1 VAPLPVGGTALDLS
15 LTPAEESFRAEVRD
29 FLAAN
34 VPAEWSDPGWR
45 EPKELQKRVELQ
57 RWWEGKLAAAGF
69 AGLHWPTEYG
79 GRGASLMEQVIFQ
92 SELAEFNAP
101 PLMLNFVGV
110 NLAGPTLMRHGT
122 EAQKRA
128 HLPRILNMEEIFC
141 QGFSEPNAGSD
152 LASLRTRAV
161 ADGDSFVVNGQKV
174 WTSFAHFADW
184 CILLCRTD
192 TEVPKHKG
200 LSYLLVDMRTPGIE
214 VRPLRNLT
222 GDSEFNEVFF
232 TDVRVP
238 AENLVGELNQG
249 WTIALTTLA
258 HERGTAF
265 LGTQIRHRRQVLQ
278 LVEAARTTPSPAG
291 GVAADDPAIRQRLAQ
306 AYIDTQITHYMGL
319 RSLTTVLRT
328 GMPGPDGSMAKLF
341 HSEAERRF
349 ARLGVDI
356 GGPSGLLGED
366 DPGVFAQGKHD
377 ERFLTTFAL
386 TIAAG
391 TTQIQKNIL
400 AERVLGLPKG

>member
-1 VAPLPVGGTALDLS
+1 
-15 LTPAEESFRAEVRD
+15 
-29 FLAAN
+29 
-34 VPAEWSDPGWR
+34 VPAEWQKPGWR
-45 EPKELQKRVELQ
+45 EPHALAERVALQ
-57 RWWEGKLAAAGF
+57 RWWEDKLRDAGF
-69 AGLHWPTEYG
+69 AGLHWPKEYG
-79 GRGASLMEQVIFQ
+79 GRGATLMEQVIFQ
-92 SELAEFNAP
+92 EELARFNAP

-110 NLAGPTLMRHGT
+110 NLAGPTLMHHGT
-122 EAQKRA
+122 EAQKQQ
-128 HLPRILNMEEIFC
+128 HLPRILAMEEIWC

-152 LASLRTRAV
+152 LAGLRTRAV
-161 ADGDSFVVNGQKV
+161 LDGDTFVINGQKV

-184 CILLCRTD
+184 CLLVCRTD
-192 TEVPKHKG
+192 PRVAKHKG
-200 LSYLLVDMRTPGIE
+200 LSYLLVDMHSPGIE
-214 VRPLRNLT
+214 VRPLRQIT

-238 AENLVGELNQG
+238 RENLVGELNQG

-265 LGTQIRHRRQVLQ
+265 LATQIRHRRNVEQ
-278 LVEAARTTPSPAG
+278 LAAAARETSCDG
-291 GVAADDPAIRQRLAQ
+291 GVAADDPVMRQRIAQ
-306 AYIDTQITHYMGL
+306 AYIDCEVARYMGL

-349 ARLGVDI
+349 QRLAVDLGGVA
-356 GGPSGLLGED
+356 SLLGEN
-366 DPGVFAQGKHD
+366 DPGVFDMGKHD

>member
-1 VAPLPVGGTALDLS
+1 
-15 LTPAEESFRAEVRD
+15 
-29 FLAAN
+29 
-34 VPAEWSDPGWR
+34 VPKEWSDPTWR
-45 EPKELQKRVELQ
+45 EPSTVAERVALQ
-57 RWWEGKLAAAGF
+57 RWWERQLFEAGF
-69 AGLHWPTEYG
+69 AGLHWPKEYG

-92 SELAEFNAP
+92 EELARFNTP
-101 PLMLNFVGV
+101 PLMLTFVGL

-122 EAQKRA
+122 EEQKRR
-128 HLPRILNMEEIFC
+128 HLPRILAMEEIWC

-152 LASLRTRAV
+152 LAAVRTRAV
-161 ADGDSFVVNGQKV
+161 LEGDHFVVNGQKV

-184 CILLCRTD
+184 CLLLCRTD
-192 TEVPKHKG
+192 PTVPKHKG
-200 LSYLLVDMRTPGIE
+200 LSYLLVDMRSPGIE
-214 VRPLRNLT
+214 VRPLRQIT
-222 GDSEFNEVFF
+222 GESEFNEVFF

-238 AENLVGELNQG
+238 RENLVGELNQG

-265 LGTQIRHRRQVLQ
+265 LGSQIRHRRAVER
-278 LVEAARTTPSPAG
+278 LVETARQLSVDGRPLTE
-291 GVAADDPAIRQRLAQ
+291 DPVVRQRLAQ
-306 AYIDTQITHYMGL
+306 AFVECEVMRFMGL

-349 ARLGVDI
+349 ARLAVDI
-356 GGPSGLLGED
+356 GGVASLLGQD
-366 DPGVFAQGKHD
+366 DPGVVGQGRFD
-377 ERFLTTFAL
+377 EHFLTTFAL

-400 AERVLGLPKG
+400 AERVLGLPRG

>member
-1 VAPLPVGGTALDLS
+1 MDLS
-15 LTPAEESFRAEVRD
+15 LTPAEEAFRAEVRD

-34 VPAEWSDPGWR
+34 VPAGWRDPAWR
-45 EPKELQKRVELQ
+45 EPKQLQERVELQ
-57 RWWEGKLAAAGF
+57 RWWESQLAQAGF
-69 AGLHWPTEYG
+69 AGLHWPREYG

-122 EAQKRA
+122 EAQKHA
-128 HLPRILNMEEIFC
+128 HLPRILAMEEIWC

-161 ADGDSFVVNGQKV
+161 QDGDSFVVNGQKV
-174 WTSFAHFADW
+174 WTSFAHFANW
-184 CILLCRTD
+184 CLLLCRTD

-200 LSYLLVDMRTPGIE
+200 LSYLLVDMHSDGIE
-214 VRPLRNLT
+214 VRPLRNLS

-238 AENLVGELNQG
+238 RENLVGELNQG

-278 LVEAARTTPSPAG
+278 LVEAAHGTPSPTG
-291 GVAADDPAIRQRLAQ
+291 GVASDDPVLRQRLAQ
-306 AYIDTQITHYMGL
+306 AYIDTQVTHYMGL

-356 GGPSGLLGED
+356 GGPAGLLGED
-366 DPGVFAQGKHD
+366 DPGVFAQGRHD